1 MSKRKFRPRK
11 NLPRDKLEQYLAEGY
26 TLQEIGRKFNTSTS
40 YISEYLTMLGIDKD
54 DFAERKE
61 NKSIR
66 RKEGKKLSFIEEF
79 WELIRFEIG
88 KWGVLNDRWKHWSFK
103 NINKY

>member
-1 MSKRKFRPRK
+1 MNDKIVYL
-11 NLPRDKLEQYLAEGY
+11 NL
-26 TLQEIGRKFNTSTS
+26 N
-40 YISEYLTMLGIDKD
+40 GIDKD

-88 KWGVLNDRWKHWSFK
+88 K
-103 NINKY
+103 